1 MTDTKIDLPADG
13 ALGAVNE
20 WALDPYALILVVVFR
35 LSLGWLEDLKA
46 TPTPMPFGA
55 SQRWASL
62 LISPAAADKLYGES
76 NPYAWG
82 YAAVMEEMRA
92 VYEAAPK
99 LEFVPKKGKRP

>member
-1 MTDTKIDLPADG
+1 MTDPD
-13 ALGAVNE
+13 E
-20 WALDPYALILVVVFR
+20 LILAICFF
-35 LSLGWLEDLKA
+35 LSLSWLDELKA

-62 LISPAAADKLYGES
+62 LISPAAVDKLYGES